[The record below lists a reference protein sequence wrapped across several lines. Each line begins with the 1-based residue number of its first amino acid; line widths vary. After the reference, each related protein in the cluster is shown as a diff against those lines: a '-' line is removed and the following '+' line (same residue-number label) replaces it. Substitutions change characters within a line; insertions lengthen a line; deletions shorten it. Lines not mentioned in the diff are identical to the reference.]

1 MPPDSIAYRGCGA
14 KSGWGCTHWKAPPC
28 HGQTSL
34 FNITKHQY
42 LTAQYPN
49 FGQYGRTSGIAGAR
63 AAAGGADLRSLPL
76 SERRKRLQAILPAK
90 SPIVSE
96 ALSVTGRGC
105 ELFEL
110 MGSNHLEGI
119 TAKRLTDPYE
129 PRVQRLKVKNP
140 SYSQADGRG
149 DLFNGPRRRSAAAA
163 RAIGGVA
170 VTAPYTGRQ

>member
-1 MPPDSIAYRGCGA
+1 MPAPAA
-14 KSGWGCTHWKAPPC
+14 SGWSDRRAGLAPAGKAPPC

-49 FGQYGRTSGIAGAR
+49 FGQYGRTYGIAGTR

-76 SERRKRLQAILPAK
+76 SERRKRLQAIWPAK

-96 ALSVTGRGC
+96 ALSITGRGC

-110 MGSNHLEGI
+110 MCSNHLAG
-119 TAKRLTDPYE
+119 PPSQ
-129 PRVQRLKVKNP
+129 PRQFGV
-140 SYSQADGRG
+140 S
-149 DLFNGPRRRSAAAA
+149 SAL
-163 RAIGGVA
+163 RVGG
-170 VTAPYTGRQ
+170 

>member
-1 MPPDSIAYRGCGA
+1 MAGTYDV
-14 KSGWGCTHWKAPPC
+14 
-28 HGQTSL
+28 
-34 FNITKHQY
+34 
-42 LTAQYPN
+42 
-49 FGQYGRTSGIAGAR
+49 AGAR

-119 TAKRLTDPYE
+119 AAKRLTDPYE

-149 DLFNGPRRRSAAAA
+149 DLFNGPRRRPARSAEW
-163 RAIGGVA
+163 R
-170 VTAPYTGRQ
+170 